1 MACCIFKNC
10 FNRPTPFS
18 KVTFF
23 NVPKDSRRQLW
34 LERSGNEQV
43 QNLPLTSRRVVCEA
57 HFEEHH
63 LRRQFHRTTLSRD
76 AVPISHETVFHLV
89 QEESPPVSER
99 TGEQVASRLCQEKTE
114 ADVREVPN
122 GSVKEHEWVEDHLS
136 EDETELLEIEYME
149 ETENTSQ
156 EVYQVQDESKAEL
169 LFETTAT
176 QTDTPETAT
185 KQTATQDVLES
196 PPCKKH
202 KPNESVKLTTD
213 RATNTDEIPIK
224 QERVQSPPVE
234 DVIQTTEQ
242 STQTEAREV
251 QPPAEVKQKTEEEYF
266 LLSLAEPLQRLP
278 PEKRAMAK
286 VKMLTYLVQ
295 LGCGMDNAQL

>member
-34 LERSGNEQV
+34 LERSGNELV
-43 QNLPLTSRRVVCEA
+43 QNLPLTARRVVCEA
-57 HFEEHH
+57 HFEECH

-76 AVPISHETVFHLV
+76 AVPISHETVYHLV
-89 QEESPPVSER
+89 QEESPPVPDR
-99 TGEQVASRLCQEKTE
+99 NVEQVALRLCQEKEDT
-114 ADVREVPN
+114 DVREVPN
-122 GSVKEHEWVEDHLS
+122 GSVNEHEFVEDHLS

-149 ETENTSQ
+149 ETENASQ
-156 EVYQVQDESKAEL
+156 EIYQDQDEPKTEIF
-169 LFETTAT
+169 FETVAT
-176 QTDTPETAT
+176 QTDALETAT
-185 KQTATQDVLES
+185 KQTDTQEILES
-196 PPCKKH
+196 PPCKRH

-213 RATNTDEIPIK
+213 QATNTDEIPIK
-224 QERVQSPPVE
+224 PAESPPVE
-234 DVIQTTEQ
+234 NVIQTIEQ
-242 STQTEAREV
+242 STQTDAREV
-251 QPPAEVKQKTEEEYF
+251 KPPAEAKQKTEEDYF
-266 LLSLAEPLQRLP
+266 LLSLAEPLHRLP